1 MTIKNACSAVML
13 ALAAA
18 FFALVWANPSAAALE
33 KMPGKPVTLLAGP
46 RGPVTFIRPPAPT
59 VAQPEAATITVA
71 YTGFPAA
78 AKTAFQR
85 AVNIWKGLLTSSAPI
100 KISASFTPLGTGV
113 LGQAGPHFFWR
124 FSSGATPNTWYPDA
138 LANKIY
144 GSDID
149 PSADIIAQFSSNFPN
164 WHYGSGPAPA
174 GKYDFT
180 SVVLHEIGHGLGF
193 VGAGFISGGKGTV
206 RAAGFPFIYDRYT
219 ENNAGKA
226 MLSFPDN
233 SAALATQL
241 QGGNLY
247 FDSAQ
252 VRAANGN
259 LRARLYAPAVFQPG
273 STYSHL
279 NEATYPA
286 GNANSLMT
294 PQLGQGET
302 IRSPGAITLAIFR
315 TLGW

>member
-13 ALAAA
+13 GLAAA
-18 FFALVWANPSAAALE
+18 VFALVWANPSAAALE
-33 KMPGKPVTLLAGP
+33 KMPGKPLTLLAGP

-124 FSSGATPNTWYPDA
+124 FSSGATPDTWYPDA

-149 PSADIIAQFSSNFPN
+149 PSVDIIAQ
-164 WHYGSGPAPA
+164 
-174 GKYDFT
+174 
-180 SVVLHEIGHGLGF
+180 
-193 VGAGFISGGKGTV
+193 FISGGKGTV

-247 FDSAQ
+247 FDSTQ
-252 VRAANGN
+252 VRAANRN